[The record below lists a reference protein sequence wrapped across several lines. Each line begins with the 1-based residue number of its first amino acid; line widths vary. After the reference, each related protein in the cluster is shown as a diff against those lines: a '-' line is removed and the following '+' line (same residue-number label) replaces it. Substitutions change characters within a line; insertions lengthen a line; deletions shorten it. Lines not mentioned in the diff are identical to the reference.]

1 MIDSKY
7 IIFFILI
14 ICNVYFVVNN
24 ILDNFPLFFKQIIME
39 LVFISIILILVTFVF
54 FFLQRNSKQREC
66 ELKNELNRVIKEKE
80 LLQEKQINDIRIIAE
95 LNAQLQSKEDLFRLQ
110 QEEMLNARNQLN
122 KDFQLLAN
130 QILEEKTIRFTDV
143 NKSNIEAILKPLSEK
158 LVEFKAKVEETYD
171 KESKQRFSLEER
183 IRELVAL
190 NNQISE
196 DANNLTKALKGN
208 NKIQGNWGE
217 MILESILEKSGLK
230 KGEEYFVQ
238 EYITDENGNRVQNEQ
253 NKFMQPDVIV
263 VYPGGRKI
271 IIDSKVSLSGYVKY
285 VEADVDQKKLSAE
298 KEHIAS
304 IKQHIDEL
312 SSKAYQDYVDSL
324 DFVMMFI
331 PNEPAYILAM
341 QLDSTLWDYAYRKR
355 ILLISPTNLIASL
368 KVVADLWKREA
379 QSRNAQ
385 EIAKRGAALYD
396 KFVGFV
402 DTLQD
407 VGKDIEKS
415 QKSYD
420 KAFLQLKEGKGNLI
434 RQAEMLK
441 ELGVKSQ
448 KELPNADV

>member
-1 MIDSKY
+1 
-7 IIFFILI
+7 
-14 ICNVYFVVNN
+14 
-24 ILDNFPLFFKQIIME
+24 ME
-39 LVFISIILILVTFVF
+39 LVYASIILVLAIVLILFM
-54 FFLQRNSKQREC
+54 QKGNKQREQ
-66 ELKNELNRVIKEKE
+66 ELKNEINRLSADKDAIQKE
-80 LLQEKQINDIRIIAE
+80 QMEKIREIAE
-95 LNAQLQSKEDLFRLQ
+95 TRALLQSKDEQLRLQ
-110 QEEMLNARNQLN
+110 QEELLNTRAQLN
-122 KDFQLLAN
+122 KDFQILAN
-130 QILEEKTIRFTDV
+130 QILEEKTLRFTDM
-143 NKSNIEAILKPLSEK
+143 NRSNMEAILKPLNEK
-158 LVEFKAKVEETYD
+158 LVEFRVKVEETYD

-230 KGEEYFVQ
+230 KGEEYFTQ
-238 EYITDENGNRVQNEQ
+238 EFIVDENGSRVRNAQD
-253 NKFMQPDVIV
+253 KYMQPDVVV

-271 IIDSKVSLSGYVKY
+271 IIDSKVSLSAYVKY
-285 VEADVDQKKLSAE
+285 VEAESDDIKLIAE
-298 KEHIAS
+298 KEHVIS

-312 SSKAYQDYVDSL
+312 SQKSYQDYVESL

-368 KVVADLWKREA
+368 KVVSDLWKREY
-379 QSRNAQ
+379 QSRNAI

-396 KFVGFV
+396 KFAGFV

-407 VGKDIEKS
+407 VGKNIERS

-420 KAFLQLKEGKGNLI
+420 KAFSQLKEGNGNLM

-441 ELGVKSQ
+441 ELGVKAQ
-448 KELPNADV
+448 KELPDSNI

>member
-1 MIDSKY
+1 
-7 IIFFILI
+7 
-14 ICNVYFVVNN
+14 
-24 ILDNFPLFFKQIIME
+24 ME
-39 LVFISIILILVTFVF
+39 LVYASIILVLAIVLILFM
-54 FFLQRNSKQREC
+54 QKGNKQREQ
-66 ELKNELNRVIKEKE
+66 ELKNEINRLSADKDAIQKE
-80 LLQEKQINDIRIIAE
+80 QMEKIREIAE
-95 LNAQLQSKEDLFRLQ
+95 TRALLQSKDEQLRLQ
-110 QEEMLNARNQLN
+110 QEELLNTRAQLN
-122 KDFQLLAN
+122 KDFQILAN
-130 QILEEKTIRFTDV
+130 QILEEKTLRFTDM
-143 NKSNIEAILKPLSEK
+143 NRSNMEAILKPLNEK
-158 LVEFKAKVEETYD
+158 LVEFRVKVEETYD

-230 KGEEYFVQ
+230 KGEEYFTQ
-238 EYITDENGNRVQNEQ
+238 EFIVDENGSRIRNTQD
-253 NKFMQPDVIV
+253 KYMQPDVVV

-271 IIDSKVSLSGYVKY
+271 IIDSKVSLSAYVKY
-285 VEADVDQKKLSAE
+285 VEAESDDIKLIAE
-298 KEHIAS
+298 KEHVIS

-312 SSKAYQDYVDSL
+312 SQKSYQDYVESL

-341 QLDSTLWDYAYRKR
+341 QLDSALWDYAYRKR

-368 KVVADLWKREA
+368 KVVSDLWKREY
-379 QSRNAQ
+379 QSRNAI

-396 KFVGFV
+396 KFAGFV

-407 VGKDIEKS
+407 VGKNIERS

-420 KAFLQLKEGKGNLI
+420 KAFSQLKEGNGNLM

-441 ELGVKSQ
+441 ELGVKAQ
-448 KELPNADV
+448 KELPDSNT